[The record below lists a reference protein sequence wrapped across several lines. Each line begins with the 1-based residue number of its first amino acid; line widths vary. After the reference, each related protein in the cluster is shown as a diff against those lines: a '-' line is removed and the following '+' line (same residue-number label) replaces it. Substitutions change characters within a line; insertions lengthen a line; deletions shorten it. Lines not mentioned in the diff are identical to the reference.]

1 MQDTNTFSLELYLVG
16 RSLIDRDH
24 NKDTSFSNVLIAMQ
38 ISSSTNEFYI
48 SHYLSVT
55 QIFNFITALCI
66 LERCSVMQ
74 NAVDPPIVFL
84 SPLLL
89 QTFF

>member
-38 ISSSTNEFYI
+38 ISSSTNEF
-48 SHYLSVT
+48 
-55 QIFNFITALCI
+55 I
-66 LERCSVMQ
+66 LV
-74 NAVDPPIVFL
+74 NNYP
-84 SPLLL
+84 
-89 QTFF
+89 